1 MSAVFADTFYFLA
14 LANPRDKAH
23 AKCLAF
29 SQTSDRPVITT
40 TWVLM
45 ELGDALSRGVDRD
58 VFLLLLKDLVQDAET
73 TVLTASQEWFDKAV
87 SLFAAQPDKEW
98 SLTDCTSMVVMQEQG
113 VTEALTS
120 DHHFR
125 QAGFHALLA
134 D

>member
-1 MSAVFADTFYFLA
+1 MSAVFADTFYFLG

-29 SQTSDRPVITT
+29 SQSSDRPLITT
-40 TWVLM
+40 SWVLM
-45 ELGDALSRGVDRD
+45 EVGDALSRGADRD
-58 VFLLLLKDLVQDAET
+58 VFLLLLEEVAADAST
-73 TVLTASQEWFDKAV
+73 TVIVASQELFDRAV
-87 SLFAAQPDKEW
+87 ALFAARRDKEW

-125 QAGFHALLA
+125 QAGFRALLA
-134 D
+134 E

>member
-23 AKCLAF
+23 AKCVAF
-29 SQTSDRPVITT
+29 SQSSDRPVITT

-45 ELGDALSRGVDRD
+45 EVGDALSRGADRG
-58 VFLLLLKDLVQDAET
+58 VFSQLLEDLAQDAET
-73 TVLTASQEWFDKAV
+73 TVLTASQEMFEKAV
-87 SLFAAQPDKEW
+87 ALFAARPDKDW
-98 SLTDCTSMVVMQEQG
+98 SLTDCTSFEVMQQRG
-113 VTEALTS
+113 LTEALTS

-125 QAGFHALLA
+125 QAGFVTLL